1 MKLSLQTSS
10 NVIRNLVAI
19 GFIQDRNGLVT
30 NQDKLLCSDV
40 RYDNDRKQL
49 STVYKLYNAERT
61 QCAEL
66 IYYKN
71 GGNFFHSYT
80 C

>member
-1 MKLSLQTSS
+1 MKLSLQTSV

-19 GFIQDRNGLVT
+19 GFIQDRNGLVA
-30 NQDKLLCSDV
+30 NQDKLLCSEV
-40 RYDNDRKQL
+40 RYDKDRKQL
-49 STVYKLYNAERT
+49 STVYKLYNAEMT
-61 QCAEL
+61 QCGEL

-71 GGNFFHSYT
+71 GGNYFHSYT

>member
-10 NVIRNLVAI
+10 NVIRNLVAL

-30 NQDKLLCSDV
+30 NQDKLLCTDV
-40 RYDNDRKQL
+40 RYDKDRKQL
-49 STVYKLYNAERT
+49 LTVYKLYNAEMN

-66 IYYKN
+66 VYYKN
-71 GGNFFHSYT
+71 GSEFFHSYA